1 MPKYQFFKSA
11 RDPQLEV
18 RYLSAQATDFLTQKE
33 VLLAQGFEVVGDMIY
48 ARDEAEAIA
57 HYNNG
62 MSYAVAE
69 YGKSNALIGLYYAL
83 AGLWD
88 VAKKR
93 FRRNEKQ

>member
-18 RYLSAQATDFLTQKE
+18 RYLSAQAVDFLAQKE
-33 VLLAQGFEVVGDMIY
+33 ALLAQDYEVVGDMIY

-57 HYNNG
+57 NYNSG
-62 MSYAVAE
+62 MTYAVAE
-69 YGKSNALIGLYYAL
+69 YGKSNILIGAYYAL

-88 VAKKR
+88 MAKNR
-93 FRRNEKQ
+93 FRRHT